1 MFQHGLQDQIH
12 DQPGPSHSPPTAATC
27 PVCYTQLPASEQQAA
42 AHISSCIASNQV
54 LYLSL
59 VSIVCNI
66 KCHPTM
72 ATIQS
77 AIPAHTIHVHTML
90 VRLQSDSSDS
100 EVYEEYTWGDITRV
114 RATSMLDA
122 RTRASEFSFSGCS
135 GVCQLP
141 ASPLPQHLYTDLF
154 NGTVILNEAEEEN
167 YILDVEGDSSEV
179 YGPSQYPTPTAIRYM
194 YVLQV
199 ELLCS

>member
-1 MFQHGLQDQIH
+1 
-12 DQPGPSHSPPTAATC
+12 
-27 PVCYTQLPASEQQAA
+27 
-42 AHISSCIASNQV
+42 
-54 LYLSL
+54 
-59 VSIVCNI
+59 
-66 KCHPTM
+66 
-72 ATIQS
+72 
-77 AIPAHTIHVHTML
+77 ML
-90 VRLQSDSSDS
+90 VHLQSDSSDS

-167 YILDVEGDSSEV
+167 CILDVEGDSSEV
-179 YGPSQYPTPTAIRYM
+179 YGPSQFDEGDLISLKEEKSPSKEEAELRRSDPLVKKEVKSGCS
-194 YVLQV
+194 YVQGSSERHGVESGGSCGQGFSARQEAKTSPHCLVCMVRSSTRPQV
-199 ELLCS
+199 YTLSNSQQLFLVWDFEDG